1 MGGSKHLE
9 AGAKKVIL
17 TAPGKNCPTYV
28 VGVNE
33 GDYDAEKDTVISNA
47 SCTTNGM
54 SSVCKVL
61 DESFGVEYGLM
72 TTTHS
77 YTGDQMILDG
87 RHRDL
92 RRARGCMQHRSDLH
106 WSRKGCRRG
115 PAEVQGQAERH

>member
-1 MGGSKHLE
+1 MG
-9 AGAKKVIL
+9 
-17 TAPGKNCPTYV
+17 
-28 VGVNE
+28 GVNE
-33 GDYDAEKDTVISNA
+33 GDYDAENDTVISNA

-92 RRARGCMQHRSDLH
+92 RRAPQAHATLFLRPRALRRLWQKSYRNLKANSAASRSAFPPRMCPWWTSL
-106 WSRKGCRRG
+106 
-115 PAEVQGQAERH
+115 